1 MTTFTAMPKY
11 EAYKDSGVEWIGE
24 IPIHWELKKLKFISF
39 INKQSLPENTSRN
52 LTLEYVD
59 IGSVTLE
66 KGIEKV
72 ESFSFSDAPSR
83 ARRMANEGDT
93 VVSTVRTYLKAIAYV
108 DDISSKYIYSTGFA
122 VVTPKCLKFSKY
134 LTSFIKSDAF
144 TKQVDDVAKGMSYP
158 AINSTDLSNLFI
170 AEPPESEH
178 ISIANFL
185 DEKTAKI
192 DEAIAIKEQQI
203 ELLKER
209 KQIII
214 QQAVTQGLDPTV
226 PMKDSGVEWI
236 GQIPA
241 HWSVKKIK
249 FIFDKIKTG
258 TTPNTAN
265 HNYFDGNINWFG
277 PKDMNDPILIN
288 SERKVSALAI
298 LKKEAFVFPADSIL
312 VVGIGATSG
321 KTSYLA
327 DSASFNQQVTGFN
340 SRKIIN
346 KYMYY
351 VISSISSLMLGV
363 ANYTTLPI
371 LNNEFFKNFILPI
384 PDNAEQIDIVEFI
397 ESEVDSISEMI
408 HLLDIQIEK
417 LKEYKTTLINSA
429 VTGKIKVV

>member
-1 MTTFTAMPKY
+1 MTTLTVMPKY
-11 EAYKDSGVEWIGE
+11 EVYKDSGGEWIGE

-122 VVTPKCLKFSKY
+122 VITPKCLKFSKY

-178 ISIANFL
+178 IAIANFL

-214 QQAVTQGLDPTV
+214 QHAVTQGLDPTV

-236 GQIPA
+236 GKIPA
-241 HWSVKKIK
+241 HWEVKKIK
-249 FIFDKIKTG
+249 FIFDKVRTG
-258 TTPNTAN
+258 TTPSTAN
-265 HNYFDGNINWFG
+265 QNYFDGEINWFG
-277 PKDMNDPILIN
+277 PKDMNSSTLIF
-288 SERKVSALAI
+288 SERKISELAI
-298 LKKEAFVFPADSIL
+298 KKGEAFLFPADSVL

-321 KTSYLA
+321 KTSYLNEA
-327 DSASFNQQVTGFN
+327 ASFNQQVTGFH
-340 SRKIIN
+340 SEQIVN

-351 VISSISSLMLGV
+351 VISSMSMMMLGL

-371 LNNEFFKNFILPI
+371 LNNEFFKNFILPV
-384 PDNAEQIDIVEFI
+384 PSNAEQIDIINFI
-397 ESEVDSISEMI
+397 ESEFVSINKMSMY
-408 HLLDIQIEK
+408 LDMQIEK